1 MKKILI
7 VDDKTYWQEI
17 LATCLQPN
25 PYELF
30 QAHNSL
36 EAIAL
41 AKREKPDLILL
52 DSMLESRPNSFELC
66 HLFKAD
72 LDTGHAFIIM
82 LVTPSQELSVEGLV
96 AAGADARLARPV
108 DLRMLTTHID
118 QLQAMLESNLT
129 RS

>member
-25 PYELF
+25 LYEFF
-30 QAHNSL
+30 QASNSL

-52 DSMLESRPNSFELC
+52 DVMPESRPNGFELC
-66 HLFKAD
+66 HLFKTD
-72 LDTGHAFIIM
+72 LETGHAFIIM
-82 LVTPSQELSVEGLV
+82 LATPGQEFDAEESVAV
-96 AAGADARLARPV
+96 GADARFARPV

-118 QLQAMLESNLT
+118 QLQAMLPSSFT

>member
-30 QAHNSL
+30 QARNSL

-41 AKREKPDLILL
+41 AKRERPDLILL
-52 DSMLESRPNSFELC
+52 DVMPEGRPNGFELC
-66 HLFKAD
+66 HFFKTD
-72 LDTGHAFIIM
+72 LETGHAFVIM
-82 LVTPSQELSVEGLV
+82 LTTPDQDLEVEAVV
-96 AAGADARLARPV
+96 AAGADARLARPA
-108 DLRMLTTHID
+108 DLGMLTTHID
-118 QLQAMLESNLT
+118 QLQAMLQSNLI